1 MAKKNFGPYMAG
13 GLLLGGLY
21 LLTKNSN
28 SLGPTNAARQSI
40 AQDPSYAGVTPGL
53 FYYIS
58 ESTEWNDYQILQP
71 ALAPN
76 VPTIII
82 PYTYNATVTHLMS
95 RGMPQ
100 EVSESE
106 ATKIRNQAYPSVV
119 NRLENLYNSNNRTV
133 GDRREIYA
141 HLLPIYNVM
150 NIPNGQRVPLPGG
163 TVSTTTPTAES
174 VQGMAIRQN
183 VAGHYDPGVGINGRQ
198 STNLAGNRRTRTI
211 SGMHAWTK
219 DAARQIYDQ
228 RQISATREMTL
239 RNMKSGMDINLY
251 APVDTL
257 DIMSETPKPTMN
269 QVENVG
275 SAFVKTRGA
284 MRRLL

>member
-1 MAKKNFGPYMAG
+1 MAG

-21 LLTKNSN
+21 LLTKNNN

-106 ATKIRNQAYPSVV
+106 ATKIRNQGYPSVV
-119 NRLENLYNSNNRTV
+119 NRLENLYNSRNRTV

-150 NIPNGQRVPLPGG
+150 QIPNEQRVPLPGG

-183 VAGHYDPGVGINGRQ
+183 IAGHYDPGVGINGRQ

-219 DAARQIYDQ
+219 DAAKQIYDQ
-228 RQISATREMTL
+228 REISATREMTL

-257 DIMSETPKPTMN
+257 DIMSEAPKPTMN

>member
-1 MAKKNFGPYMAG
+1 MAG

-106 ATKIRNQAYPSVV
+106 ATKIRNQGYPSVV
-119 NRLENLYNSNNRTV
+119 NRLENLYNSKNMTV

-150 NIPNGQRVPLPGG
+150 QIPNGQRVPLPGG

-183 VAGHYDPGVGINGRQ
+183 IAGHYDPGVGINGRQ

-228 RQISATREMTL
+228 REISATREMTL

-257 DIMSETPKPTMN
+257 DIMSEAPKPTTN

>member
-1 MAKKNFGPYMAG
+1 MAKKNYGPYMAG

-21 LLTKNSN
+21 LLTKNNN

-100 EVSESE
+100 DVSESE
-106 ATKIRNQAYPSVV
+106 ATKIRNQGYPSVV
-119 NRLENLYNSNNRTV
+119 NRLENLYNSRNMTV
-133 GDRREIYA
+133 GDRREVYA

-150 NIPNGQRVPLPGG
+150 QIPNEQRVPLPGG

-183 VAGHYDPGVGINGRQ
+183 IAGHYDPGVGINGRQ

-219 DAARQIYDQ
+219 DAAKQIYDQ
-228 RQISATREMTL
+228 REISATREMTL

-257 DIMSETPKPTMN
+257 DIMSEAPKPTMN

>member
-21 LLTKNSN
+21 LLTKNNN
-28 SLGPTNAARQSI
+28 SLGPAAAARQSV

-53 FYYIS
+53 FHYIS
-58 ESTEWNDYQILQP
+58 ESTEWNDYQIVKT
-71 ALAPN
+71 ALAPD
-76 VPTIII
+76 VPTIIV
-82 PYTYNATVTHLMS
+82 PYTYNETVSHLMA

-119 NRLENLYNSNNRTV
+119 NRLENLYNRRNMTV

-141 HLLPIYNVM
+141 HLVPVYNVM
-150 NIPNGQRVPLPGG
+150 ETPNGQRVPLPGG

-183 VAGHYDPGVGINGRQ
+183 IAGHYNPGVGINGKQ
-198 STNLAGNRRTRTI
+198 STNLAGNRRARI

-228 RQISATREMTL
+228 REISATREMTL

>member
-1 MAKKNFGPYMAG
+1 MAG

-21 LLTKNSN
+21 LLTKNNN
-28 SLGPTNAARQSI
+28 SLGPAAAARQSV

-53 FYYIS
+53 FHYIS
-58 ESTEWNDYQILQP
+58 ESTEWNDYQIVKT
-71 ALAPN
+71 ALAPD
-76 VPTIII
+76 VPTIIV
-82 PYTYNATVTHLMS
+82 PYTYNETVIHLMA

-119 NRLENLYNSNNRTV
+119 NRLENLYNRRNMTV

-141 HLLPIYNVM
+141 HLVPVYNVM
-150 NIPNGQRVPLPGG
+150 ETPNGQRVPLPGG

-183 VAGHYDPGVGINGRQ
+183 IAGHYNPGVGINGRQ
-198 STNLAGNRRTRTI
+198 STNLAGNRRSRTI

-219 DAARQIYDQ
+219 DAAGQIYDQ
-228 RQISATREMTL
+228 REISATREMTL

>member
-1 MAKKNFGPYMAG
+1 M
-13 GLLLGGLY
+13 
-21 LLTKNSN
+21 
-28 SLGPTNAARQSI
+28 Q
-40 AQDPSYAGVTPGL
+40 
-53 FYYIS
+53 
-58 ESTEWNDYQILQP
+58 
-71 ALAPN
+71 
-76 VPTIII
+76 
-82 PYTYNATVTHLMS
+82 
-95 RGMPQ
+95 
-100 EVSESE
+100 
-106 ATKIRNQAYPSVV
+106 
-119 NRLENLYNSNNRTV
+119 
-133 GDRREIYA
+133 
-141 HLLPIYNVM
+141 
-150 NIPNGQRVPLPGG
+150 IPNGQRVPLPGG

-174 VQGMAIRQN
+174 VQGMALRQN
-183 VAGHYDPGVGINGRQ
+183 VAGDYDPGVGINGRQ

-228 RQISATREMTL
+228 REISATREMTL

-257 DIMSETPKPTMN
+257 DIMSEAPKPTMN

>member
-21 LLTKNSN
+21 LLTKNNN
-28 SLGPTNAARQSI
+28 SLGPAAAARQSV

-53 FYYIS
+53 FHYIS
-58 ESTEWNDYQILQP
+58 ESTEWNDYQIVKT
-71 ALAPN
+71 ALAPD
-76 VPTIII
+76 VPTIIV
-82 PYTYNATVTHLMS
+82 PYTYNETVSHLMA

-119 NRLENLYNSNNRTV
+119 NRLENLYNRRNMTV

-141 HLLPIYNVM
+141 HLLPVYNVM
-150 NIPNGQRVPLPGG
+150 ETPNGQRVPLPGG

-183 VAGHYDPGVGINGRQ
+183 IAGHYNPGVGINGTQ
-198 STNLAGNRRTRTI
+198 STNLAGNRRSRTI

-219 DAARQIYDQ
+219 DAAGQIYDQ
-228 RQISATREMTL
+228 REISATREMTL

>member
-1 MAKKNFGPYMAG
+1 MAG

-106 ATKIRNQAYPSVV
+106 ATKIRNQGYPSVV
-119 NRLENLYNSNNRTV
+119 NRLENLYNSRNRTV

-150 NIPNGQRVPLPGG
+150 QIPNEQRVPLPGG

-183 VAGHYDPGVGINGRQ
+183 IAGHYDPGVGINGRQ

-228 RQISATREMTL
+228 REISATREMTL

-251 APVDTL
+251 EPVDTL
-257 DIMSETPKPTMN
+257 DIMSEAPKPTMN

>member
-1 MAKKNFGPYMAG
+1 MAGGMAG

-21 LLTKNSN
+21 LLTKNN
-28 SLGPTNAARQSI
+28 KSLGPTNEARQSV
-40 AQDPSYAGVTPGL
+40 AKDPSYAGVTPGL

-58 ESTEWNDYQILQP
+58 ESTEWNDYQILKTAQSP
-71 ALAPN
+71 ET
-76 VPTIII
+76 PTIII
-82 PYTYNATVTHLMS
+82 PYTYDQTVQHLMA
-95 RGMPQ
+95 RFGPEIPQ

-106 ATKIRNQAYPSVV
+106 ATKIRNQGYPSVV
-119 NRLENLYNSNNRTV
+119 NRLENLYNRSNMTV

-141 HLLPIYNVM
+141 HLLPVYNVM

-183 VAGHYDPGVGINGRQ
+183 IAGHYNPGVGINGRQ
-198 STNLAGNRRTRTI
+198 STNLAGNRRSRTI

-219 DAARQIYDQ
+219 DAAGQIYDQ
-228 RQISATREMTL
+228 REISATREMTL

>member
-1 MAKKNFGPYMAG
+1 MAG

-100 EVSESE
+100 DVSESE
-106 ATKIRNQAYPSVV
+106 ATKIRNQGYPSVV
-119 NRLENLYNSNNRTV
+119 NRLENLYNSKNMTV

-150 NIPNGQRVPLPGG
+150 QIPNEQRVPLPGG

-183 VAGHYDPGVGINGRQ
+183 IAGHYDPGVGINGRQ

-228 RQISATREMTL
+228 REISATREMTL

-257 DIMSETPKPTMN
+257 DIMSESPKPTMN

>member
-1 MAKKNFGPYMAG
+1 MAG

-21 LLTKNSN
+21 LLTKNNN
-28 SLGPTNAARQSI
+28 SLGPASAARQSL

-53 FYYIS
+53 FHYIS
-58 ESTEWNDYQILQP
+58 ESTEWNDYQIVKT
-71 ALAPN
+71 ALAPD
-76 VPTIII
+76 VPTIIV
-82 PYTYNATVTHLMS
+82 PYTYNETVTHFMA

-106 ATKIRNQAYPSVV
+106 ATKIRNQAYPSIV
-119 NRLENLYNSNNRTV
+119 NRLENLYNRRNMTV

-141 HLLPIYNVM
+141 HLLPVYNVM
-150 NIPNGQRVPLPGG
+150 ETPNGQRVPLPGG

-183 VAGHYDPGVGINGRQ
+183 IAGHYNPGVGINGRQ

-211 SGMHAWTK
+211 SGMQAWTK

-228 RQISATREMTL
+228 REISATREMTL
-239 RNMKSGMDINLY
+239 RNMKSGMDVNLY
-251 APVDTL
+251 APVETL

-275 SAFVKTRGA
+275 SALVKTRGA

>member
-21 LLTKNSN
+21 LLTKNNN
-28 SLGPTNAARQSI
+28 SLGPASAARQSL

-53 FYYIS
+53 FHYIS
-58 ESTEWNDYQILQP
+58 ESTEWNDHQIVKT
-71 ALAPN
+71 ALAPD
-76 VPTIII
+76 VPTIIV
-82 PYTYNATVTHLMS
+82 PYTYNETVTHFMA

-106 ATKIRNQAYPSVV
+106 ATKIRNQAYPSIV
-119 NRLENLYNSNNRTV
+119 NRLENLYNRRNMTV

-141 HLLPIYNVM
+141 HLLPVYNVM
-150 NIPNGQRVPLPGG
+150 ETPNGQRVPLPGG

-183 VAGHYDPGVGINGRQ
+183 IAGHYNPGVGINGRQ

-211 SGMHAWTK
+211 SGMQAWTK

-228 RQISATREMTL
+228 REISATREMTL
-239 RNMKSGMDINLY
+239 RNMKSGMDVNLY
-251 APVDTL
+251 APVETL

-275 SAFVKTRGA
+275 SALVKTRGA

>member
-1 MAKKNFGPYMAG
+1 MAG

-21 LLTKNSN
+21 LLTKNNN

-106 ATKIRNQAYPSVV
+106 ATKIRNQGYPSVV
-119 NRLENLYNSNNRTV
+119 NRLENLYNSRNRTV

-150 NIPNGQRVPLPGG
+150 QIPNEQRVPLPGG

-183 VAGHYDPGVGINGRQ
+183 IAGHYDPGVGINGRQ

-228 RQISATREMTL
+228 REISATREMTL

-257 DIMSETPKPTMN
+257 DIMSEAPKPTMN

>member
-1 MAKKNFGPYMAG
+1 MAG

-21 LLTKNSN
+21 LLTKNNN
-28 SLGPTNAARQSI
+28 SLGPAAAARQSV

-53 FYYIS
+53 FHYIS
-58 ESTEWNDYQILQP
+58 ESTEWNDYQIVKT
-71 ALAPN
+71 ALAPD
-76 VPTIII
+76 VPTIIV
-82 PYTYNATVTHLMS
+82 PYTYNETVSHLMA

-119 NRLENLYNSNNRTV
+119 NRLENLYNRRNMTV

-141 HLLPIYNVM
+141 HLVPVYNVM
-150 NIPNGQRVPLPGG
+150 ETPNGQRVPLPGG

-183 VAGHYDPGVGINGRQ
+183 IAGHYNPGVGINGRQ
-198 STNLAGNRRTRTI
+198 STNLAGNRRSRTI

-219 DAARQIYDQ
+219 DAAGQIYDQ
-228 RQISATREMTL
+228 REISATREMTL

>member
-1 MAKKNFGPYMAG
+1 MAKKNYGPYMAG

-21 LLTKNSN
+21 LLTKNNN
-28 SLGPTNAARQSI
+28 SLGPTNAARQSV

-53 FYYIS
+53 FHYIS
-58 ESTEWNDYQILQP
+58 ESTEWNDYQIVQT
-71 ALAPN
+71 ALSPD

-82 PYTYNATVTHLMS
+82 PYTYNSTVTHLMA

-100 EVSESE
+100 NVSESE
-106 ATKIRNQAYPSVV
+106 ATKIRNQGYPSVV
-119 NRLENLYNSNNRTV
+119 NRLENLYNSRNRTV

-150 NIPNGQRVPLPGG
+150 QIPNEQRVPLPGA

-183 VAGHYDPGVGINGRQ
+183 IAGHYDPGVGINGRQ

-211 SGMHAWTK
+211 SGMKAWSK
-219 DAARQIYDQ
+219 NAAKQIYDQ
-228 RQISATREMTL
+228 RQLSATREMTL

-251 APVDTL
+251 EPVDTL

>member
-1 MAKKNFGPYMAG
+1 MAG

-21 LLTKNSN
+21 LLTKNNN

-100 EVSESE
+100 DVSESE
-106 ATKIRNQAYPSVV
+106 ATKIRNQGYPSVV
-119 NRLENLYNSNNRTV
+119 NRLENLYNSRNRTV

-150 NIPNGQRVPLPGG
+150 QIPNEQRVPLPGG

-228 RQISATREMTL
+228 REISATREMTL

-257 DIMSETPKPTMN
+257 DIMSEAPKPTMN